1 MMGINH
7 FSKTILF
14 YMMMVMVGS
23 GVLSAQQRGIELLIK
38 DKSGKKVGFY
48 QKSHALI
55 IGVSD
60 YTGGWPDIES
70 IPDEIKKLKRSLS
83 DHGFKLQIIMD
94 PDSKKLFQAYTL
106 FINQHG
112 YNPDNRLL
120 FFFCGHGYS
129 RQAGKKGYLVPADA
143 PDPRKDEIG
152 FLRKALNMTQIL
164 TWSRQIESRH
174 ALFLFDS
181 CFSGTIFKT
190 RALPSQPPHI
200 TDLTSRP
207 IRQFITAGSAG
218 EEVPARS
225 VFTPSFIRGI
235 NGQADL
241 NKDGYVTGTELGIF
255 LHDTVVNY
263 RKGQTPQ
270 YGKIKDPDLDEGDF
284 VFQIP
289 KQVSSPNPPQARTV
303 NDPELDCWML
313 VKNSDEISDVQYYLN
328 NYPRGKFIIPAR
340 LKLKQIQ
347 RRQQVPRADKVRK
360 PTRKTNAEWKNDKGD
375 YWIYVDGKSYGA
387 NTKSEWIDNNLLV
400 YVEAL
405 KQYYVMKDYKHRDD
419 NTLRPA
425 QPVTTPNQTLW
436 RNENGLFWLYVNGKS
451 CNNIKSD
458 WTGDDVLAFVPSLQ
472 RYYLLEDYRHR
483 NDNTLRPAH
492 PLESPNQTLWS
503 NEKGK
508 YWLFVQGV
516 ARHKDSLSEWIDNSL
531 LVYVPA
537 LEQYY
542 LMRDYK
548 QYGDRVFR
556 PAESLYSPNGTLWR
570 NQNGNF
576 WIYANGKSYG
586 SSTRWVWIDQHILVY
601 VPELQHYYQLENY
614 KTRADNK
621 LRPALPLVSGNGTLW
636 RRKDNLYW
644 LYVKGKP
651 IHTESTSSWQ
661 GNDLLVSVSSLN
673 QQFVLQNYKNR
684 DDNTLRP
691 ALIKR

>member
-1 MMGINH
+1 VKGVNH

-14 YMMMVMVGS
+14 YMMMVLVGS

-83 DHGFKLQIIMD
+83 DHGFKVQIIMD

-106 FINQHG
+106 FLNQHG

-120 FFFCGHGYS
+120 FFFSGHGYS

-235 NGQADL
+235 NGQADM

-263 RKGQTPQ
+263 QKGQTPQ

-328 NYPRGKFIIPAR
+328 NYPRGKFIVPAR

-347 RRQQVPRADKVRK
+347 RRQQVPRADKVRE
-360 PTRKTNAEWKNDKGD
+360 PTRKTNAEWVNDKGD

-436 RNENGLFWLYVNGKS
+436 RNENGLFWLYVDGKS
-451 CNNIKSD
+451 CSNIKSD
-458 WTGDDVLAFVPSLQ
+458 WAGDDVLAFVPSLQ
-472 RYYLLEDYRHR
+472 RYYLLKDYRHR
-483 NDNTLRPAH
+483 NDNTLRPAE
-492 PLESPNQTLWS
+492 P
-503 NEKGK
+503 
-508 YWLFVQGV
+508 
-516 ARHKDSLSEWIDNSL
+516 
-531 LVYVPA
+531 
-537 LEQYY
+537 
-542 LMRDYK
+542 
-548 QYGDRVFR
+548 
-556 PAESLYSPNGTLWR
+556 LYSPNGTLWR
-570 NQNGNF
+570 NQNFNF
-576 WIYANGKSYG
+576 WVYVNGKSYG
-586 SSTRWVWIDQHILVY
+586 SSTRWVWIDQHLLVY
-601 VPELQHYYQLENY
+601 VPELKHYYQLENY
-614 KTRADNK
+614 KNRADNK

-636 RRKDNLYW
+636 RLKDNLYW
-644 LYVKGKP
+644 LYVKGKQV
-651 IHTESTSSWQ
+651 HAESTSSWQ
-661 GNDLLVSVSSLN
+661 GNDLLVSVPSLN

-691 ALIKR
+691 ALIKQ